1 MRRRT
6 GRRSAILLVVLLT
19 TAAAGVA
26 AALKYE
32 PPFYVAAERAAASV
46 DLATQSSRLMTRVQ
60 GLANDVATK
69 AEWGATFEA
78 DELNCFL
85 EEYARELD
93 DRLGG
98 TAHAPR
104 VSIAG
109 DRVSLGVRMGT
120 GVCSSVVWVTLRA
133 WLVRAEPNCLA
144 VEIESIRAGA
154 IPVSGQ
160 SILDRVSEAARGSHV
175 EVTWYR
181 HGGKPVGLFRF
192 FTDQGR
198 RTTKQLRA
206 VQIEDGRLRVA
217 GRTATDAVGLP
228 AAGPSYGPI
237 E

>member
-6 GRRSAILLVVLLT
+6 GRRSAFLLIVLVT
-19 TAAAGVA
+19 TAGVIVAG
-26 AALKYE
+26 ALKYE

-69 AEWGATFEA
+69 PEWNATFEA

-93 DRLGG
+93 ERLGG

-104 VSIAG
+104 VAING
-109 DRVSLGVRMGT
+109 DRISLGVRMGS
-120 GVCSSVVWVTLRA
+120 GLCSSVVWVELRA
-133 WLVRAEPNCLA
+133 WLVRVEPNCLA

-154 IPVSGQ
+154 IPVAGQ
-160 SILDRVSEAARGSHV
+160 SILDRVSEVARGSHV
-175 EVTWYR
+175 DVTWYR

-206 VQIEDGRLRVA
+206 VRVEDGQLRIA
-217 GRTATDAVGLP
+217 GRTATDAVGVP

>member
-6 GRRSAILLVVLLT
+6 GRRSALLLLALVT
-19 TAAAGVA
+19 LAVGGFA

-60 GLANDVATK
+60 GLSNDVATK

-93 DRLGG
+93 ERLGG

-104 VSIAG
+104 VGIAG
-109 DRVSLGVRMGT
+109 DRISFGLRMGT
-120 GVCSSVVWVTLRA
+120 CPFSTVVSVELRA
-133 WLVRAEPNCLA
+133 WLVKAEPNCLA

-154 IPVSGQ
+154 IPVAGQ
-160 SILDRVSEAARGSHV
+160 SILDRVSEAARESHV
-175 EVTWYR
+175 DVTWYR

-198 RTTKQLRA
+198 RTTKQLRS
-206 VQIEDGRLRVA
+206 VRVEDGQLRVA
-217 GRTATDAVGLP
+217 GRTATDTVGVP
-228 AAGPSYGPI
+228 AAGPSFGPI